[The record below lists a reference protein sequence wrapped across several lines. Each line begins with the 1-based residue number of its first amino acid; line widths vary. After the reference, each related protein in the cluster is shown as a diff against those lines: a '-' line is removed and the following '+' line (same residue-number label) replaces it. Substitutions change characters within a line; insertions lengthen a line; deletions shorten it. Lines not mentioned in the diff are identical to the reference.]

1 MTKAQE
7 NLKADIEKIDDEVII
22 EKIKIFIMGILAQ
35 QGIEQSHN
43 LSVQLNKGADAGRNR
58 TGLHELI

>member
-7 NLKADIEKIDDEVII
+7 NLKADIEKI